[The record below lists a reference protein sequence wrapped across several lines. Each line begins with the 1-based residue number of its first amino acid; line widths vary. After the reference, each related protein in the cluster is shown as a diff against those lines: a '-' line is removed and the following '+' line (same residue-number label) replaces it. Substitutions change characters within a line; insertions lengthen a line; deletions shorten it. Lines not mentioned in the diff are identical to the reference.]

1 MLLDTQKINSKVNQ
15 QSVKQNAAI
24 KKASVEPET
33 FIEHES
39 LPSAFVSDNDV
50 IVTKAIGTIQPDRN
64 IHYYSYGN
72 FNLVRLILYILKQT
86 GPANVFFSSYSFSS
100 KSISQIINLLDK
112 KQMLSFKVLL
122 DNRVKSIS
130 PKPFQMIATS
140 LDYRCTSI
148 HAKTALIWNDKWN
161 ITIVTSQNATDN
173 PKIER
178 GIIFTDKE
186 VFNFDFK
193 ILHDEFYKNNIT

>member
-1 MLLDTQKINSKVNQ
+1 MLFDTQTTKKNIQ
-15 QSVKQNAAI
+15 ISVKQNTAI
-24 KKASVEPET
+24 KKKTVQPET

-39 LPSAFVSDNDV
+39 LAASFVSNSDV
-50 IVTKAIGTIQPDRN
+50 IVTKAIGTIQSGQN

-86 GPANVFFSSYSFSS
+86 GPANVFLSSYSFSS
-100 KSISQIINLLDK
+100 KSISQIINLLEK

-130 PKPFQMIATS
+130 PKPFQMISTS

-148 HAKTALIWNDKWN
+148 HAKTALIWNNKWN
-161 ITIVTSQNATDN
+161 LTIVTSQNATDN

-193 ILHDEFYKNNIT
+193 ILHEEFYRNNNS

>member
-1 MLLDTQKINSKVNQ
+1 MLFDTETTKKIIQ
-15 QSVKQNAAI
+15 TSVKQNTAL
-24 KKASVEPET
+24 KKKTVQPET
-33 FIEHES
+33 FIENES
-39 LPSAFVSDNDV
+39 LTPAFVSDRDV
-50 IVTKAIGTIQPDRN
+50 IVTKAIGNIQPGQN

-72 FNLVRLILYILKQT
+72 FNLIRLILYILKQT
-86 GPANVFFSSYSFSS
+86 GPANVFLSSYSFSS
-100 KSISQIINLLDK
+100 KSITQIINLLAK
-112 KQMLSFKVLL
+112 KQLLSFKVLL

-130 PKPFQMIATS
+130 PKPFQIIATS

-148 HAKTALIWNDKWN
+148 HAKTALVWNDTWN
-161 ITIVTSQNATDN
+161 LTIVTSQNATDN

-193 ILHDEFYKNNIT
+193 ILHEEFYRNNKN